1 MRGRSIIG
9 TAQEWFR
16 EEMNLNFVALDF
28 ETANADPASVCSVG
42 LVTVENNIITDEY
55 YSLVK
60 PKGMVFD
67 AANIEVNGIT
77 PKMVE
82 KAASFAEIW
91 TEVEHRIEGRMVA
104 AHYAA
109 FDIKVLKAVLDAH
122 LIGYPAINY
131 VCSWLVSKAV
141 WPGLPSYRLDLLA
154 RRIGFSFRHHDALE
168 DARACAMLLL
178 RAGEES
184 GFASFEEMSRHYK
197 LNIGKIAPQGALF

>member
-1 MRGRSIIG
+1 M
-9 TAQEWFR
+9 
-16 EEMNLNFVALDF
+16 NFVALDF

-42 LVTVENNIITDEY
+42 LVTVENNIIKDEY

-67 AANIEVNGIT
+67 AANSEVNGIT

-91 TEVEHRIEGRMVA
+91 TEVEQRIEGRMVA

-109 FDIKVLKAVLDAH
+109 FDIKVLKAVLDPPDRLSRNKLCLQLACQQGG
-122 LIGYPAINY
+122 LA
-131 VCSWLVSKAV
+131 
-141 WPGLPSYRLDLLA
+141 GLPSYRLDSLA
-154 RRIGFSFRHHDALE
+154 RRIEFSFRHHDALE
-168 DARACAMLLL
+168 DSRACAMLLL

-197 LNIGKIAPQGALF
+197 LNIGKIAPQAVLF